1 MYVHVLLCYFI
12 QKQASQQATSV
23 VVEGLL
29 WVPLYYR
36 QMTVQTQPEVVQH
49 LTVIISTTRIIYLSM
64 THGEG
69 LTERKQKFSYYRPFA
84 LCNAV
89 IVQLYRFSQE
99 QIQDIQRGRLV
110 HIFLMVPKLH
120 CSNSHP
126 LLSSCVI
133 V

>member
-1 MYVHVLLCYFI
+1 MGTSLL
-12 QKQASQQATSV
+12 
-23 VVEGLL
+23 
-29 WVPLYYR
+29 
-36 QMTVQTQPEVVQH
+36 QTDDCPN
-49 LTVIISTTRIIYLSM
+49 TTRSCAASNCYNKCNPIMYLSM